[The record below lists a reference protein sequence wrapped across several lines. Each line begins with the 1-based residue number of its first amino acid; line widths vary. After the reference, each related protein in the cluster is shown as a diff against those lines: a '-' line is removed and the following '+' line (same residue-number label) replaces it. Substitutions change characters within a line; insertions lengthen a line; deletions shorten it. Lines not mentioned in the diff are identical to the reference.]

1 MCALDYLNLI
11 NEETKEKLIGLCL
24 NRKLL
29 SLDGETE
36 YEEGEESDESMD
48 EMDESSINI
57 WYSLISIKFGLLIKL
72 ICSVS
77 VGGGGGPPAERG
89 GPTCQMGRSPPPLNG
104 KNKNTRN
111 ISIYSVNTIKNIL

>member
-48 EMDESSINI
+48 EMDETSINI
-57 WYSLISIKFGLLIKL
+57 
-72 ICSVS
+72 
-77 VGGGGGPPAERG
+77 
-89 GPTCQMGRSPPPLNG
+89 
-104 KNKNTRN
+104 
-111 ISIYSVNTIKNIL
+111 

>member
-1 MCALDYLNLI
+1 MKHNFNIIMKKLKQKSLKKIKDLEGMCALDYLNLI

-57 WYSLISIKFGLLIKL
+57 
-72 ICSVS
+72 
-77 VGGGGGPPAERG
+77 
-89 GPTCQMGRSPPPLNG
+89 
-104 KNKNTRN
+104 
-111 ISIYSVNTIKNIL
+111 